1 MKVFRKKLFLFIFI
15 PLFFTG
21 ISEDLISGDLGPA
34 DFPSEAINS
43 GPKSSHTAWC
53 KQLGRNCVI
62 VFDNEKMIVD
72 NFKGIKRE
80 QFIDFRTSWDR
91 NEMYYYVNY
100 LNSENKKIRPQFK
113 PWPCLARSISR
124 TSVSFFH
131 LFFFFFELLYQAFY
145 KPTTQAN
152 W

>member
-1 MKVFRKKLFLFIFI
+1 MKKFRQKLFLFIFI

-21 ISEDLISGDLGPA
+21 ISEDLLSGDLGPA

-43 GPKSSHTAWC
+43 GPKSSHKAWC

-72 NFKGIKRE
+72 NFKGIQRE

-100 LNSENKKIRPQFK
+100 LNSENKKTTALFLFINRKAAAYFGES
-113 PWPCLARSISR
+113 LSR
-124 TSVSFFH
+124 WYNQDPNPYPIT
-131 LFFFFFELLYQAFY
+131 Y
-145 KPTTQAN
+145 
-152 W
+152 

>member
-21 ISEDLISGDLGPA
+21 ISEDLLSGDLGPA

-72 NFKGIKRE
+72 NFKGITRE

-100 LNSENKKIRPQFK
+100 LNSENKKTTALFLFMNRKAAAYFGES
-113 PWPCLARSISR
+113 LSR
-124 TSVSFFH
+124 WYNQDPNPNPIT
-131 LFFFFFELLYQAFY
+131 Y
-145 KPTTQAN
+145 
-152 W
+152 

>member
-1 MKVFRKKLFLFIFI
+1 MKKFRQKLFLFIFI

-21 ISEDLISGDLGPA
+21 ISEDLLSGDLGPA

-100 LNSENKKIRPQFK
+100 LNSENKKTTALFLFINRKAAAYFGES
-113 PWPCLARSISR
+113 LSR
-124 TSVSFFH
+124 WYNQDPNPYPIT
-131 LFFFFFELLYQAFY
+131 Y
-145 KPTTQAN
+145 
-152 W
+152 

>member
-1 MKVFRKKLFLFIFI
+1 MKIFRQKLFLFIFI

-21 ISEDLISGDLGPA
+21 ISEDLLSGDLGPA

-100 LNSENKKIRPQFK
+100 LNSENKKTTALFLFMNRKAAAYFGES
-113 PWPCLARSISR
+113 LSR
-124 TSVSFFH
+124 WYNQDPNPYPIT
-131 LFFFFFELLYQAFY
+131 Y
-145 KPTTQAN
+145 
-152 W
+152 

>member
-1 MKVFRKKLFLFIFI
+1 MKIFRHKLFIFI
-15 PLFFTG
+15 FIPVFFTG
-21 ISEDLISGDLGPA
+21 ISEDLLSGDLGPA

-100 LNSENKKIRPQFK
+100 LNSENKKTTALFLFVNRKAAAYFGES
-113 PWPCLARSISR
+113 LSR
-124 TSVSFFH
+124 WYNQDPNPYPIT
-131 LFFFFFELLYQAFY
+131 Y
-145 KPTTQAN
+145 
-152 W
+152 

>member
-1 MKVFRKKLFLFIFI
+1 MKIFRQKLFQFIFI

-21 ISEDLISGDLGPA
+21 ISEDLLSGDLGPA

-100 LNSENKKIRPQFK
+100 LNSENKKTTALFLFMNRKAAAYFGES
-113 PWPCLARSISR
+113 LSR
-124 TSVSFFH
+124 WYNQDPNPYPIT
-131 LFFFFFELLYQAFY
+131 Y
-145 KPTTQAN
+145 
-152 W
+152 

>member
-1 MKVFRKKLFLFIFI
+1 MKIFRHKLFIFI
-15 PLFFTG
+15 FIPVFFTG
-21 ISEDLISGDLGPA
+21 ISEDLLSGDLGPA

-100 LNSENKKIRPQFK
+100 LNSENKKTTALFLFMNRKAAAYFGES
-113 PWPCLARSISR
+113 LSR
-124 TSVSFFH
+124 WYNQDPNPYPIT
-131 LFFFFFELLYQAFY
+131 Y
-145 KPTTQAN
+145 
-152 W
+152 

>member
-21 ISEDLISGDLGPA
+21 ISEDLLSGDLGPA

-100 LNSENKKIRPQFK
+100 LNSENKKTTALFLFMNRKAAAYFGES
-113 PWPCLARSISR
+113 LSR
-124 TSVSFFH
+124 WYNQDPNPYPNT
-131 LFFFFFELLYQAFY
+131 Y
-145 KPTTQAN
+145 
-152 W
+152 

>member
-21 ISEDLISGDLGPA
+21 ISEDLLSGDLGPA

-62 VFDNEKMIVD
+62 VFDKEKMIVD

-100 LNSENKKIRPQFK
+100 LNSENKKTTALFLFMNRKAAAYFGES
-113 PWPCLARSISR
+113 LSR
-124 TSVSFFH
+124 WYNQDPNPYPIT
-131 LFFFFFELLYQAFY
+131 Y
-145 KPTTQAN
+145 
-152 W
+152 

>member
-1 MKVFRKKLFLFIFI
+1 MKVFRKKLFLLIFI
-15 PLFFTG
+15 PLFFMG
-21 ISEDLISGDLGPA
+21 ISEDLLSGDLGPA

-53 KQLGRNCVI
+53 KQLNRNCVVI
-62 VFDNEKMIVD
+62 FDNEKMIVD

-100 LNSENKKIRPQFK
+100 LNSENKKTTALFLFMNRKAAAYFGES
-113 PWPCLARSISR
+113 LSR
-124 TSVSFFH
+124 WYNQDPNPYPIT
-131 LFFFFFELLYQAFY
+131 Y
-145 KPTTQAN
+145 
-152 W
+152 